1 MSFEDRTLSASTTS
15 RGREATFALD
25 EVFFSRTDS
34 RGVIR
39 AGNQVFSRVA
49 KYPLSEMLGAPHK
62 LIRHPDMP
70 RGVFQLLWDTI
81 REGRTLGAYVKNR
94 ASDGS
99 YYWVFAI
106 VTPYDDG
113 YLSARIKPTS
123 PLLKT
128 VQQLYAQLRQLE
140 QDEGLEPADSAAFLL
155 TRLQELGYAAYEDF
169 AGHALAE
176 ELLARD
182 AGLNR
187 TPDARIAERRMMYD
201 TAEKLLQETEALVQ
215 DFESMRT
222 IPHNLRVI
230 ASRIEPAGGP
240 VTVLSQNY
248 SAMSREM
255 SSWFEAHVWGKDSN
269 FRAIRGTVTAA
280 IFVEGLARILT
291 ECGHQLEQED
301 SADGAIDISGEQ
313 AILSQL
319 SQCQYEQASA
329 SLRDVRFEAE
339 RIQKACLTLHRH
351 FMALTT
357 TRVLC
362 KIECARLGNVGESL
376 NSIIDELGQF
386 QDRISARLEE
396 ITRLSTE
403 LSAEEPASACS

>member
-1 MSFEDRTLSASTTS
+1 MSFEDRTLAAQSS
-15 RGREATFALD
+15 GRESPFALD
-25 EVFFSRTDS
+25 EVFFSRTDP
-34 RGVIR
+34 RGVIL
-39 AGNQVFSRVA
+39 AGNTVFSRVA
-49 KYPLSEMLGAPHK
+49 KYPLEDLLGAPHK
-62 LIRHPDMP
+62 IIRHPDMP
-70 RGVFQLLWDTI
+70 RAVFQLLWDTI
-81 REGRTLGAYVKNR
+81 KGGGTVGAYVKNR
-94 ASDGS
+94 ARDGS
-99 YYWVFAI
+99 YYWVFAV
-106 VTPYDDG
+106 VTPCDGG

-128 VQQLYAQLRQLE
+128 VEQEYTRLRQVE
-140 QDEGLEPADSAAFLL
+140 QAEELSPQDSAARLL
-155 TRLQELGYAAYEDF
+155 ARLRELGFATYNDF

-182 AGLNR
+182 TGLSR
-187 TPDARIAERRMMYD
+187 PPCARLAERRAMHA
-201 TAEKLLQETEALVQ
+201 TAGQLVEETEALVQ
-215 DFESMRT
+215 EFESMRT

-255 SSWFEAHVWGKDSN
+255 SGWFEAHVWGKDSN
-269 FRAIRGTVTAA
+269 FRAIKGTVTAA

-291 ECGHQLEQED
+291 ECGHQLEQEGATAA
-301 SADGAIDISGEQ
+301 ADIPREQ
-313 AILSQL
+313 GILNDLTDVQF
-319 SQCQYEQASA
+319 AKARA
-329 SLRDVRFEAE
+329 SLQDVRFEAE
-339 RIQKACLTLHRH
+339 RIQKACQTLHRH

-386 QDRISARLEE
+386 QDRISARLEK
-396 ITRLSTE
+396 ISE
-403 LSAEEPASACS
+403 LSAALAADEA

>member
-1 MSFEDRTLSASTTS
+1 MSFEDRTLAPQT
-15 RGREATFALD
+15 RGREAAFALD
-25 EVFFSRTDS
+25 EVFFSRTDA
-34 RGVIR
+34 RGVVL
-39 AGNQVFSRVA
+39 AGNTVFSRVS
-49 KYPLSEMLGAPHK
+49 KYQLEEMLGAPHK

-70 RGVFQLLWDTI
+70 RAVFQLLWDTI
-81 REGRTLGAYVKNR
+81 KDGGTVGAYVKNK

-99 YYWVFAI
+99 YYWVFAV
-106 VTPYDDG
+106 VTPCEGG
-113 YLSARIKPTS
+113 YLSARIKPSS

-128 VQQLYAQLRQLE
+128 MQQEYARLRQAE
-140 QDEGLEPADSAAFLL
+140 QTEGLEPKASVALL
-155 TRLQELGYAAYEDF
+155 LSRLQEMGYATYNDF

-187 TPDARIAERRMMYD
+187 PADERIAERRAMFA
-201 TAEKLLQETEALVQ
+201 TADRLVQETEALVQ

-269 FRAIRGTVTAA
+269 FRAIKGTVTAA

-291 ECGHQLEQED
+291 ECGRQLDQEN
-301 SADGAIDISGEQ
+301 AAAAIDIAREQ
-313 AILSQL
+313 GILRQL
-319 SQCQYEQASA
+319 TAVQFDKAGS
-329 SLRDVRFEAE
+329 SLRDVRFEAA

-396 ITRLSTE
+396 ITKLSTA
-403 LSAEEPASACS
+403 LSAEDAG

>member
-1 MSFEDRTLSASTTS
+1 MSFEDRALAAQST
-15 RGREATFALD
+15 GRESAFALD
-25 EVFFSRTDS
+25 EVFFSRTDP
-34 RGVIR
+34 RGVIQ
-39 AGNQVFSRVA
+39 AGNAVFSRVA
-49 KYPLSEMLGAPHK
+49 KYPLEDLLGAPHK
-62 LIRHPDMP
+62 VIRHPDMP
-70 RGVFQLLWDTI
+70 RAVFQLLWDTI
-81 REGRTLGAYVKNR
+81 KAGETVGAYVKNR
-94 ASDGS
+94 AKDGS
-99 YYWVFAI
+99 YYWVFAV
-106 VTPYDDG
+106 VTPCDGG

-128 VQQLYAQLRQLE
+128 VQQEYSSLRKAE
-140 QDEGLEPADSAAFLL
+140 QQDGLSPEDSAARLL
-155 TRLQELGYAAYEDF
+155 ARLKELGFAAYSDF

-182 AGLNR
+182 AGLKR
-187 TPDARIAERRMMYD
+187 PPCARLAERRAMHA
-201 TAEKLLQETEALVQ
+201 TAGQLFEETEALVQ

-255 SSWFEAHVWGKDSN
+255 SNWFEAHVWGKDSN
-269 FRAIRGTVTAA
+269 FRAIKGTVTAA

-291 ECGHQLEQED
+291 ECGHQLEQEGGT
-301 SADGAIDISGEQ
+301 AAVDISREQ
-313 AILSQL
+313 GILSDLTEIQF
-319 SQCQYEQASA
+319 SKARA
-329 SLRDVRFEAE
+329 SLQAVRFEAD

-376 NSIIDELGQF
+376 NSIIDELGVF
-386 QDRISARLEE
+386 QDRISTRLER
-396 ITRLSTE
+396 ISDLSTA
-403 LSAEEPASACS
+403 LASDEA

>member
-1 MSFEDRTLSASTTS
+1 M
-15 RGREATFALD
+15 
-25 EVFFSRTDS
+25 
-34 RGVIR
+34 
-39 AGNQVFSRVA
+39 
-49 KYPLSEMLGAPHK
+49 
-62 LIRHPDMP
+62 
-70 RGVFQLLWDTI
+70 
-81 REGRTLGAYVKNR
+81 
-94 ASDGS
+94 
-99 YYWVFAI
+99 
-106 VTPYDDG
+106 
-113 YLSARIKPTS
+113 
-123 PLLKT
+123 
-128 VQQLYAQLRQLE
+128 QQEYAQLRRAE
-140 QDEGLEPADSAAFLL
+140 QSEGLEPKDSADRLL
-155 TRLQELGYAAYEDF
+155 SRLRELGYATYNDF

-176 ELLARD
+176 ELVARD

-187 TPDARIAERRMMYD
+187 PADERIVERRAMFA
-201 TAEKLLQETEALVQ
+201 TADRLVQETEGLVQ

-255 SSWFEAHVWGKDSN
+255 ASWFEAHVWGKDSN
-269 FRAIRGTVTAA
+269 FRAIKGTVTAA

-291 ECGHQLEQED
+291 ECDRQLDQED
-301 SADGAIDISGEQ
+301 SAAATAIDIAREQ
-313 AILSQL
+313 GILAQL
-319 SQCQYEQASA
+319 TAEQVEKAGS
-329 SLRDVRFEAE
+329 SLRDVRFEAG

-396 ITRLSTE
+396 ITQLSTA
-403 LSAEEPASACS
+403 LSAEES

>member
-1 MSFEDRTLSASTTS
+1 MSFEDRTLTAASRS
-15 RGREATFALD
+15 REAHFALD

-34 RGVIR
+34 RGVIQ
-39 AGNQVFSRVA
+39 AGNAVFSRVA
-49 KYPLSEMLGAPHK
+49 KYPLADLLGAPHK
-62 LIRHPDMP
+62 VIRHPDMP
-70 RGVFQLLWDTI
+70 RGVFQLFWDTI
-81 REGRTLGAYVKNR
+81 TEGGTVGAYVKNR

-99 YYWVFAI
+99 YYWVYAV
-106 VTPYDDG
+106 VTPCEGG

-123 PLLKT
+123 PLFKT
-128 VQQLYAQLRQLE
+128 AAQEYAVLHKAE
-140 QDEGLEPADSAAFLL
+140 QTEGLSPEDSAARLL
-155 TRLQELGYAAYEDF
+155 ARLRELGFATYQDF

-182 AGLNR
+182 AGLKR
-187 TPDARIAERRMMYD
+187 APDTRLAERRAMHS
-201 TAEKLLQETEALVQ
+201 TAGDLVQETEALVQ
-215 DFESMRT
+215 EFESMRT

-255 SSWFEAHVWGKDSN
+255 SSWFEAHVWGRNSN

-291 ECGHQLEQED
+291 ECGHQLDQEG
-301 SADGAIDISGEQ
+301 ANAAIDIGTEQ
-313 AILSQL
+313 AILAQL
-319 SQCQYEQASA
+319 AEDQSGKARA
-329 SLRDVRFEAE
+329 SLQDVRFEAD

-386 QDRISARLEE
+386 QDRISTRLEK
-396 ITRLSTE
+396 ITDLSTA
-403 LSAEEPASACS
+403 LASEEK

>member
-1 MSFEDRTLSASTTS
+1 MSFEDRTLVAPA
-15 RGREATFALD
+15 RGREAAFALD
-25 EVFFSRTDS
+25 EVFFSRTDG
-34 RGVIR
+34 RGVIQ
-39 AGNQVFSRVA
+39 AGNTVFARVA
-49 KYPLSEMLGAPHK
+49 KYPMEELIGAPHK

-70 RGVFQLLWDTI
+70 RGVFQLFWDTI
-81 REGRTLGAYVKNR
+81 KSGATVGAYVKNQ

-99 YYWVFAI
+99 YYWVFAV
-106 VTPYDDG
+106 VTPCDGG

-123 PLLKT
+123 ALLKT
-128 VQQLYAQLRQLE
+128 VEQEYTRLRQAE
-140 QDEGLEPADSAAFLL
+140 QAEELSPEESAARLL
-155 TRLQELGYAAYEDF
+155 ARLQELGFATYNDF

-176 ELLARD
+176 ELLTRD

-187 TPDARIAERRMMYD
+187 AADPRLAERRTMHS
-201 TAEKLLQETEALVQ
+201 TAGKLVEETEALVQ
-215 DFESMRT
+215 EFESMRT

-240 VTVLSQNY
+240 VTVLSENY
-248 SAMSREM
+248 NAMSRDM
-255 SSWFEAHVWGKDSN
+255 SNWFEAHVWGKNSN
-269 FRAIRGTVTAA
+269 FRAIKGTVTAA

-291 ECGHQLEQED
+291 ECGHQLEKED
-301 SADGAIDISGEQ
+301 AAAETDIAREQ
-313 AILSQL
+313 AILQQL
-319 SQCQYEQASA
+319 TEDQFTKARA
-329 SLRDVRFEAE
+329 SLLEVRVEAG

-386 QDRISARLEE
+386 QDRISERLEK
-396 ITRLSTE
+396 ITE
-403 LSAEEPASACS
+403 LSAVLASEEK

>member
-1 MSFEDRTLSASTTS
+1 MSFEDRTLAVQS
-15 RGREATFALD
+15 RGREAPFALD
-25 EVFFSRTDS
+25 EVFFSRTDN
-34 RGVIR
+34 RGVIQ
-39 AGNQVFSRVA
+39 AGNAVFCRVA
-49 KYPLSEMLGAPHK
+49 KFQMAELLGAPHK
-62 LIRHPDMP
+62 VIRHPDMP
-70 RGVFQLLWDTI
+70 RGVFQLFWDSLKQG
-81 REGRTLGAYVKNR
+81 ESVGAYVKNK

-99 YYWVFAI
+99 YYWVFAV
-106 VTPYDDG
+106 VTPCDGG

-128 VQQLYAQLRQLE
+128 IEAEYTALRQAE
-140 QDEGLEPADSAAFLL
+140 QAGDLDPADSAARLL
-155 TRLQELGYAAYEDF
+155 ARLQELGFASYGDF

-176 ELLARD
+176 ELVARD

-187 TPDARIAERRMMYD
+187 AADDRLAERRTMHS
-201 TAEKLLQETEALVQ
+201 TAGDLVQETEALVQ
-215 DFESMRT
+215 EFESMRT

-248 SAMSREM
+248 SSMSREM
-255 SSWFEAHVWGKDSN
+255 SLWFEAHVWGKNSN
-269 FRAIRGTVTAA
+269 FRAIKGTVTSA

-301 SADGAIDISGEQ
+301 GAAGTDITREQ
-313 AILSQL
+313 AILAQL
-319 SQCQYEQASA
+319 TEVQFGKARAC
-329 SLRDVRFEAE
+329 LKDVQFEAD

-376 NSIIDELGQF
+376 NSIIDELGLF
-386 QDRISARLEE
+386 QDRISARLEK
-396 ITRLSTE
+396 ITG
-403 LSAEEPASACS
+403 LSAALSSDEG

>member
-1 MSFEDRTLSASTTS
+1 MSFEDRTLTAQTRSKEAS
-15 RGREATFALD
+15 FALD
-25 EVFFSRTDS
+25 EVFFSRTDD
-34 RGVIR
+34 RGVIQ
-39 AGNQVFSRVA
+39 AGNAVFSRVA
-49 KYPLSEMLGAPHK
+49 KYPLEELLGAPHK
-62 LIRHPDMP
+62 IIRHPDMP
-70 RGVFQLLWDTI
+70 RAVFQLLWDTI
-81 REGRTLGAYVKNR
+81 KDGGTVGAYVKNR
-94 ASDGS
+94 ARDGS
-99 YYWVFAI
+99 YYWVFAV
-106 VTPYDDG
+106 VTPCDGG

-123 PLLKT
+123 PLLRT
-128 VQQLYAQLRQLE
+128 VQQEYATLRQAE
-140 QDEGLEPADSAAFLL
+140 QDEGLSPQESAAVLL
-155 TRLQELGYAAYEDF
+155 ARLKELGFDTYNDF

-187 TPDARIAERRMMYD
+187 PACARLAERRAMHA
-201 TAEKLLQETEALVQ
+201 TAGTLVGETEALVQ
-215 DFESMRT
+215 EFESMRT

-248 SAMSREM
+248 SSMSRDM

-269 FRAIRGTVTAA
+269 FRAIKGTVTAA

-291 ECGHQLEQED
+291 ECGHQLDQED
-301 SADGAIDISGEQ
+301 GTASTDIAREL
-313 AILSQL
+313 AILSDL
-319 SQCQYEQASA
+319 TESQFTKARA
-329 SLRDVRFEAE
+329 SLHDVRFEAD

-362 KIECARLGNVGESL
+362 KIECARLGHVGESL

-386 QDRISARLEE
+386 QDRISARLER
-396 ITRLSTE
+396 ISE
-403 LSAEEPASACS
+403 LSAALASEEK

>member
-1 MSFEDRTLSASTTS
+1 MALNSG
-15 RGREATFALD
+15 GREAPFALD
-25 EVFFSRTDS
+25 EVFFSRTDG
-34 RGVIR
+34 RGVIQ
-39 AGNQVFSRVA
+39 AGNAVFSRVA
-49 KYPLSEMLGAPHK
+49 KYQMAELLGAPHK

-70 RGVFQLLWDTI
+70 RGVFQLFWDTLQRGETI
-81 REGRTLGAYVKNR
+81 GAYVKNK

-99 YYWVFAI
+99 YYWVFA
-106 VTPYDDG
+106 VATPCDGG
-113 YLSARIKPTS
+113 YLSARIKPVS

-128 VQQLYAQLRQLE
+128 IEGEYARLRQAE
-140 QDEGLEPADSAAFLL
+140 NAEEVSPEESAGLLL
-155 TRLQELGYAAYEDF
+155 ARLQELGFATYNDF

-182 AGLNR
+182 AGLKL
-187 TPDARIAERRMMYD
+187 PADARIAERRVMHS
-201 TAEKLLQETEALVQ
+201 TAGKLVEETEALVQ
-215 DFESMRT
+215 EFESMRT

-255 SSWFEAHVWGKDSN
+255 SNWFEAHVWGKNSN
-269 FRAIRGTVTAA
+269 FRAIKGTVTAA

-301 SADGAIDISGEQ
+301 GSGAIDITREQ
-313 AILSQL
+313 SILSELTEVQFNK
-319 SQCQYEQASA
+319 AGA
-329 SLRDVRFEAE
+329 SLKDVRFEAE

-376 NSIIDELGQF
+376 NSIIDELGLF
-386 QDRISARLEE
+386 QDRISARLEK
-396 ITRLSTE
+396 ISE
-403 LSAEEPASACS
+403 LSAALSEEG

>member
-1 MSFEDRTLSASTTS
+1 MSFEDRTLALKSG
-15 RGREATFALD
+15 GREAPFALD
-25 EVFFSRTDS
+25 EVFFSRTDG
-34 RGVIR
+34 RGVIQ
-39 AGNQVFSRVA
+39 AGNAVFSRVA
-49 KYPLSEMLGAPHK
+49 KYQMAELLGAPHK

-70 RGVFQLLWDTI
+70 RGVFQLFWDTLQRGETI
-81 REGRTLGAYVKNR
+81 GAYVKNK

-99 YYWVFAI
+99 YYWVFA
-106 VTPYDDG
+106 VATPCDGG
-113 YLSARIKPTS
+113 YLSARIKPVS

-128 VQQLYAQLRQLE
+128 IEGEYARLRQAE
-140 QDEGLEPADSAAFLL
+140 NAEEVSPEESAGLLL
-155 TRLQELGYAAYEDF
+155 ARLQELGFATYNDF

-182 AGLNR
+182 AGLKL
-187 TPDARIAERRMMYD
+187 PADARIAERRVMHS
-201 TAEKLLQETEALVQ
+201 TAGKLVEETEALVQ
-215 DFESMRT
+215 EFESMRT

-255 SSWFEAHVWGKDSN
+255 SNWFEAHVWGKNSN
-269 FRAIRGTVTAA
+269 FRAIKGTVTAA

-301 SADGAIDISGEQ
+301 GSGAIDITREQ
-313 AILSQL
+313 SILSELTEVQFNKAGAGL
-319 SQCQYEQASA
+319 K
-329 SLRDVRFEAE
+329 DVRFEAE

-376 NSIIDELGQF
+376 NSIIDELGLF
-386 QDRISARLEE
+386 QDRISARLEKISE
-396 ITRLSTE
+396 LSTA
-403 LSAEEPASACS
+403 LSEEG